1 MNAKVIILSGSVA
14 PLVAGLGIGQVL
26 HGHSWGYWLIA
37 AGLAASVPYLAR
49 MARTLPWP
57 ARRREDEDCDC
68 PFDYP
73 YTCPACGHERIT
85 NHCPHDGIQNP
96 CPECGWTDPGKETPL
111 QFLGVTLP
119 PGAEEGERRS

>member
-1 MNAKVIILSGSVA
+1 MTDEALFCEACERKY
-14 PLVAGLGIGQVL
+14 VAGPPCPACSLTEVC
-26 HGHSWGYWLIA
+26 
-37 AGLAASVPYLAR
+37 AR
-49 MARTLPWP
+49 CGWCDECADKTVNWP
-57 ARRREDEDCDC
+57 DEAESCDC